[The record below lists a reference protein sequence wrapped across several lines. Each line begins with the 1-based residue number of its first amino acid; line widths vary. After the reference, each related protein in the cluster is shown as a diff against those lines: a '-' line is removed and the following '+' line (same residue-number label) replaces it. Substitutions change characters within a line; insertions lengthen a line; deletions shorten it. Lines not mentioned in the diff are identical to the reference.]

1 MADSYDKEIE
11 AIGACLNA
19 LEPLDPKGRQAVLDY
34 VAKRLKIA
42 TPDSGELPADTP
54 PDTPPPG
61 DPSEK
66 RDAAKDECHISELVE
81 KKQPTS
87 AIEMA
92 VLVAYYLSH
101 KVPKGERKQ
110 TISTDDLTT
119 YFKIADFKL
128 PKSPQYTLPN
138 TKNAGYVDS
147 AGGGEYKL
155 NPVGYNLVVH
165 SMPKAAKAAARKRP
179 AKKKT
184 AKTKTRQSKPKAS
197 KRKATKA

>member
-1 MADSYDKEIE
+1 MPDSYEQEIQ

-19 LEPLDPKGRQAVLDY
+19 LGPLDAAARQSVLDY
-34 VAKRLKIA
+34 VAKRLQVTVAA
-42 TPDSGELPADTP
+42 TSGDPAETIP
-54 PDTPPPG
+54 ETLPPG
-61 DPSEK
+61 EQVGVES
-66 RDAAKDECHISELVE
+66 ATKDECHISELVE
-81 KKQPTS
+81 EKKPRS

-101 KVPKGERKQ
+101 KAPKGERKQ
-110 TISTDDLTT
+110 TVSTDDLTT

-138 TKNAGYVDS
+138 TKNAGYLNS

-165 SMPKAAKAAARKRP
+165 SMPKSSERKRP
-179 AKKKT
+179 SKKKT
-184 AKTKTRQSKPKAS
+184 VKAKARSAKPKAA
-197 KRKATKA
+197 KTGATEK